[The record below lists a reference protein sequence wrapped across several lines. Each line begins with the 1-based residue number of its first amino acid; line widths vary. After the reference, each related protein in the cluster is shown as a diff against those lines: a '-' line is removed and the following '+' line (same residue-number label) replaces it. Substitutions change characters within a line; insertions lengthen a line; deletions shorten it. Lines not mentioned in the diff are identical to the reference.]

1 MPTQLTVSI
10 TYCRRCNFLPR
21 ALWTAHEI
29 LHTFGEYLADLRLIP
44 GGGGDFIVEVQG
56 KQIFSRHEAGRYPEI
71 AELKAA
77 IATHLQPT
85 EAATL
90 QRHPRA
96 HP

>member
-1 MPTQLTVSI
+1 MPTRLTVSI

-96 HP
+96 QP